1 MLDLNIYI
9 DNYCERIDPGLLGE
23 PLNAI
28 SNITFFIAAYYLG
41 KSLALQE
48 REASEAD
55 IQSRYLIN
63 LVWFIG
69 FGSLTFH
76 VFATIWSGIL
86 DIFPIA
92 LLILYYSYFSL
103 RRFFLINKYIS
114 YLAPL
119 VIIFITLILSKIGN
133 VTNSAYFA
141 ALSGIILIGSIS
153 LFYRQKKI
161 LFGMLL
167 AAFIFSISLTLRIF
181 DEILCSN
188 IIIGTHWIWHILN
201 SLTLYIIIKIF
212 IENKPHITKF

>member
-41 KSLALQE
+41 KSLALRE

-76 VFATIWSGIL
+76 VFATIWAGML

-92 LLILYYSYFSL
+92 LLILSYSYLSL
-103 RRFFLINKYIS
+103 RRFFVINKYIS

-141 ALSGIILIGSIS
+141 ALSGIILIGFIS
-153 LFYRQKKI
+153 LFYCQKKI

-167 AAFIFSISLTLRIF
+167 AAFIFSVSLTLRIF
-181 DEILCSN
+181 DEMLCSN
-188 IIIGTHWIWHILN
+188 IVIGTHWIWHILN

-212 IENKPHITKF
+212 IENKPNITKY